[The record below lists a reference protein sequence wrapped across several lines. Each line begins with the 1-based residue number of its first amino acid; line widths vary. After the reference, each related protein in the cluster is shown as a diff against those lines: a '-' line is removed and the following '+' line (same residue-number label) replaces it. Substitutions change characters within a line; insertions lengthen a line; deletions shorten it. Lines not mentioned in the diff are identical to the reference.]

1 MKNKYVIIT
10 ACSGF
15 PNGYGAASILRKYA
29 KGFLENNLELHIMLL
44 RPSESSESILNTE
57 IAGEFCGA
65 AYEYVCRENI
75 TSKSILKRLF
85 VYVRGILN
93 AVKYIWINKNKI
105 KAVYYYTPEHYNS
118 VAIIGKICKI
128 IKIPYIGIKTESSF
142 INGKSKNDIHYVN
155 NERRIYA
162 VFNKIIAISKYIK
175 VQLEDFG
182 YKNKVDIV
190 PILLDTKM
198 YEKVSKRE
206 KTKEIIYVG
215 SLGHDAEIKNLFNI
229 VNITVKSHPD
239 WKFVIIGNTFDLS
252 EENKKISNSVV
263 EFTGAL
269 SFEKVAERLI
279 NASIMI
285 LPRSRQE
292 YSAAGFPIKLGEYLL
307 TGSPVIV
314 TDVGEIKS
322 YIKDN
327 EEAYFVEPDN
337 PVAFAEKI
345 NYVIEHYDEALE
357 VGKRGKE
364 KAIAEFDAV
373 KLCKKMADI

>member
-85 VYVRGILN
+85 VYARGILN

-182 YKNKVDIV
+182 YKNKIDIV

-252 EENKKISNSVV
+252 EENKKISNNVV

-373 KLCKKMADI
+373 KLCKKMTDI

>member
-85 VYVRGILN
+85 VYARGILN

-263 EFTGAL
+263 

>member
-85 VYVRGILN
+85 VYARGILN

>member
-85 VYVRGILN
+85 VYARGILN
-93 AVKYIWINKNKI
+93 AVKYIWINKNEI

-118 VAIIGKICKI
+118 VTIIGGICKI

-142 INGKSKNDIHYVN
+142 INGKSKSDIHYVN
-155 NERRIYA
+155 NERKIYA
-162 VFNKIIAISKYIK
+162 KFSKMIAISNYIK
-175 VQLEDFG
+175 VQLEDLG

-198 YEKVSKRE
+198 YDKVSKRE

-229 VNITVKSHPD
+229 VNIIVKSHPD

-252 EENKKISNSVV
+252 EENKKISNNVV
-263 EFTGAL
+263 ELTGAL

-373 KLCKKMADI
+373 KLCKKMTDI

>member
-10 ACSGF
+10 DCSGF

-85 VYVRGILN
+85 VYARGILN

-182 YKNKVDIV
+182 YKNKIDIV

-252 EENKKISNSVV
+252 EENKKISNNVV
-263 EFTGAL
+263 EFTGA

-373 KLCKKMADI
+373 KLCKKMTDI

>member
-85 VYVRGILN
+85 VYARGILN

-128 IKIPYIGIKTESSF
+128 IKIPYIGIKKESSF

-182 YKNKVDIV
+182 YKNKIDIV

-252 EENKKISNSVV
+252 EENKKISNNVV

-373 KLCKKMADI
+373 KLCKKMTDI

>member
-190 PILLDTKM
+190 PILLDTNM

>member
-15 PNGYGAASILRKYA
+15 PNGFGAASILRKYA
-29 KGFLENNLELHIMLL
+29 KGFLENNMELHIMLL
-44 RPSESSESILNTE
+44 RPSEVSESILNNE

-65 AYEYVCRENI
+65 TYEYVCRENI

-85 VYVRGILN
+85 VYVRGVLG
-93 AVKYIWINKNKI
+93 ALKYIWTNKNDI
-105 KAVYYYTPEHYNS
+105 KTVYYYTPEHYNS
-118 VAIIGKICKI
+118 VAIIGEICKI
-128 IKIPYIGIKTESSF
+128 IRTPYVGIKTESSF
-142 INGKSKNDIHYVN
+142 INGKARNDKRYINH
-155 NERRIYA
+155 ERKIYA
-162 VFNKIIAISKYIK
+162 KFNKMIVISKYIK
-175 VQLEDFG
+175 IQLEEFG
-182 YKNKVDIV
+182 YKNKIDIV

-198 YEKVSKRE
+198 YEKVNKRE
-206 KTKEIIYVG
+206 KVKEITYVG
-215 SLGHDAEIKNLFNI
+215 SLGHDAEIRNLFNI

-239 WKFVIIGNTFDLS
+239 WKFVIIGNTLDLS
-252 EENKKISNSVV
+252 EENKKILNNVV

-269 SFEKVAERLI
+269 PFEKVAERLI
-279 NASIMI
+279 NGRIMI

-292 YSAAGFPIKLGEYLL
+292 YSDAGFPIKLGEYLL

-345 NYVIEHYDEALE
+345 HYVIEHYDEALE
-357 VGKRGKE
+357 VGKRGQE

-373 KLCKKMADI
+373 KLCKEMADW